1 MSRAARFWSVEHRQ
15 ILRAGRRLQTMVE
28 HGLLKKKLQD
38 QLDELDLA
46 EEERDRLVKELNKLA
61 CILIDTC
68 RARDAG
74 AKS

>member
-15 ILRAGRRLQTMVE
+15 ILRPGSRLQTMVE

-46 EEERDRLVKELNKLA
+46 EEEKDRLVRELSELA
-61 CILIDTC
+61 CILIDAC